1 MFKHNIIITEFDI
14 LYQIL
19 FEINDYL
26 KFNLKK
32 SSLKNIDRFDLN
44 GALILSNF
52 AFKDQLEK
60 KKIDPNKIILFSKNS
75 ELTKN
80 INDYNYINIP
90 FNIDD
95 FAEKINVLLLK
106 KKFNSQSFIKVS
118 NYTLDLNSR
127 IISNESNN
135 LKLTEKEINVIV
147 FLSKNKKPQKVNVL
161 QNEVWGYSSEL
172 ETHTVETHIYRLR
185 KKISDKFKDDNFIV
199 SKNNGYIIKWK
210 KEIYLQEIY

>member
-32 SSLKNIDRFDLN
+32 SSLKNIDRLDLN

-199 SKNNGYIIKWK
+199 SKNNGYFIK
-210 KEIYLQEIY
+210 

>member
-60 KKIDPNKIILFSKNS
+60 KKIDPNKIIFFSKNS

-106 KKFNSQSFIKVS
+106 KKFNSQSFIKIS

-199 SKNNGYIIKWK
+199 SKNNGYFIK
-210 KEIYLQEIY
+210 

>member
-1 MFKHNIIITEFDI
+1 MIK
-14 LYQIL
+14 
-19 FEINDYL
+19 
-26 KFNLKK
+26 
-32 SSLKNIDRFDLN
+32 FDLN
-44 GALILSNF
+44 GASIILSNF

-60 KKIDPNKIILFSKNS
+60 KKIDPNKIIFFSKNS

-95 FAEKINVLLLK
+95 FVEKINVQLLK
-106 KKFNSQSFIKVS
+106 KKFNDQSFIKIS

-185 KKISDKFKDDNFIV
+185 KKISDKFKDKNFIK
-199 SKNNGYIIKWK
+199 SKNNGYLLVEK
-210 KEIYLQEIY
+210 KKFNCKRLIN

>member
-199 SKNNGYIIKWK
+199 SKNNGYFIK
-210 KEIYLQEIY
+210 

>member
-106 KKFNSQSFIKVS
+106 KKFNSQSFIKIS

-199 SKNNGYIIKWK
+199 SKNNGYIIK
-210 KEIYLQEIY
+210 

>member
-1 MFKHNIIITEFDI
+1 MW
-14 LYQIL
+14 IL
-19 FEINDYL
+19 FFPI
-26 KFNLKK
+26 KVAIF
-32 SSLKNIDRFDLN
+32 
-44 GALILSNF
+44 
-52 AFKDQLEK
+52 
-60 KKIDPNKIILFSKNS
+60 LF
-75 ELTKN
+75 KN

-106 KKFNSQSFIKVS
+106 KKFNSQSFIKIS

>member
-106 KKFNSQSFIKVS
+106 KKFNSQSFIKIS
-118 NYTLDLNSR
+118 DYTLDLNSR
-127 IISNESNN
+127 IISNELNN

-199 SKNNGYIIKWK
+199 SKNNGYFIK
-210 KEIYLQEIY
+210 

>member
-60 KKIDPNKIILFSKNS
+60 KKN
-75 ELTKN
+75 
-80 INDYNYINIP
+80 
-90 FNIDD
+90 
-95 FAEKINVLLLK
+95 
-106 KKFNSQSFIKVS
+106 
-118 NYTLDLNSR
+118 
-127 IISNESNN
+127 
-135 LKLTEKEINVIV
+135 
-147 FLSKNKKPQKVNVL
+147 
-161 QNEVWGYSSEL
+161 
-172 ETHTVETHIYRLR
+172 
-185 KKISDKFKDDNFIV
+185 
-199 SKNNGYIIKWK
+199 
-210 KEIYLQEIY
+210 

>member
-60 KKIDPNKIILFSKNS
+60 KKIDPNKIIFFSKNS

-106 KKFNSQSFIKVS
+106 KKFNSQSFIKIS